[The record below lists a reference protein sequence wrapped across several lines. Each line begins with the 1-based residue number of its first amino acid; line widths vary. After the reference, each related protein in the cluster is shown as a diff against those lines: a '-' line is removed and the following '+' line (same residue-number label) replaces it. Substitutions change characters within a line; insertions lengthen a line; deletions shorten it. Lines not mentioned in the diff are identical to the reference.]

1 MVSII
6 RGPKPESNFYLLS
19 KDISEDVRLSWAARG
34 LLVYLLGKP
43 DYWSVSIAHL
53 RNETKQSTKPTG
65 RDGVYGLLD
74 ELISVGYVIRRQN
87 REDGGLLGKYTYTV
101 TESPVTGLPDTA
113 APLPAQPDTA
123 NPTLV
128 SIDLQQ
134 ELKERVS
141 TEKHVSPKFDAVSQ
155 RPDNVSEKTWTDWC
169 AFRKELKKPLTPTM
183 CKLQAKTLGGLTEQD
198 ADAAL
203 IKSMTNGWTGVFP
216 ETSKPRADIGKHV
229 GFDSRD
235 YKAGLTAK
243 EDGAYDF

>member
-1 MVSII
+1 MSII

-19 KDISEDVRLSWAARG
+19 KDISEDARLSWAARG

-43 DYWSVSIAHL
+43 DYWSVSITHL
-53 RNETKQSTKPTG
+53 RNETKGSSKPTG

-74 ELISVGYVIRRQN
+74 ELISAGYVIRKQS

-101 TESPVTGLPDTA
+101 TESPLPGLPDTA
-113 APLPAQPDTA
+113 QPLPAQPYTA

-134 ELKERVS
+134 ELKEQVS
-141 TEKHVSPKFDAVSQ
+141 TEKQASKKFDAISQ
-155 RPDNVSEKTWTDWC
+155 RPGNVSEKTWADWC

-183 CKLQAKTLGGLTEQD
+183 CSMQAKTLSGLSESD
-198 ADAAL
+198 ADATL

-216 ETSKPRADIGKHV
+216 EKPQAQPGISKHV
-229 GFDSRD
+229 GFGARD
-235 YKAGLTAK
+235 YKSGLTAK
-243 EDGAYDF
+243 EDGTYDF